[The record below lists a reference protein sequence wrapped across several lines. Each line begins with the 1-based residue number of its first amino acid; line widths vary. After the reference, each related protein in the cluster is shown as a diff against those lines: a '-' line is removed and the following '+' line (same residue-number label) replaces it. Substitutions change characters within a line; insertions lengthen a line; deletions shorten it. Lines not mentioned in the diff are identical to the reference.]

1 MGNIG
6 CADGLGDG
14 MRARGFTLVE
24 LMVTIAIV
32 AILAAIAFP
41 SFEATMRSNRVATTT
56 NELIA
61 SFALARSEALRS
73 PGGARVCTSN
83 NGTACTGTAWDQ
95 GWIVWIAV
103 DNDDALE
110 VAGGERVVRYSQ
122 AKPGVAITAA
132 AGDANRNIGFDQRG
146 YLVGGARAL
155 SLASA
160 ECPTAAPLVRTFT
173 IRPTGGVSVVR
184 GACP

>member
-1 MGNIG
+1 
-6 CADGLGDG
+6 

-24 LMVTIAIV
+24 LMVTVAII

-73 PGGARVCTSN
+73 PGGARVCSSTD
-83 NGTACTGTAWDQ
+83 GTTCTGTDWSN
-95 GWIVWIAV
+95 GWIVWI
-103 DNDDALE
+103 DIDGS
-110 VAGGERVVRYSQ
+110 GGQPAPASGDRVVRYSQ
-122 AKPGVAITAA
+122 AKPGIVITAA
-132 AGDANRNIGFDQRG
+132 AGAANLDIPFDQRG

-155 SLASA
+155 TLASE
-160 ECPTAAPLVRTFT
+160 ECPSSAPLVRTFAV
-173 IRPTGGVSVVR
+173 RATGGTAVTR
-184 GACP
+184 GNCP